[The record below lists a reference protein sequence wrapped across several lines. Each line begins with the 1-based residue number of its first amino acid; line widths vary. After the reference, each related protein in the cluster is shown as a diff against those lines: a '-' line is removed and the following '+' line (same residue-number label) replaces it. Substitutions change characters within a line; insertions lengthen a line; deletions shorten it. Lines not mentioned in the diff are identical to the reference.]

1 MGTLSNVR
9 KTTIKAIIFT
19 QSQIDTNCAEN
30 PVSQSKL
37 QTNKM

>member
-9 KTTIKAIIFT
+9 KTTIKVIIFT

-30 PVSQSKL
+30 PVNQSKL